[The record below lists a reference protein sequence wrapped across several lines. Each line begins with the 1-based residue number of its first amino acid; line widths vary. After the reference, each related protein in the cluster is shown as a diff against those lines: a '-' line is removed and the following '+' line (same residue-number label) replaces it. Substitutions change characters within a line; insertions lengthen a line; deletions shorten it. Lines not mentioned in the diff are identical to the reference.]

1 MLDVK
6 KEKNLIFKKKMF
18 LIGIIAA
25 IVALDQWSKWK
36 IKTSYDLYHSEP
48 IVQDFF
54 HFTYVTNDGMAF
66 GLSFP
71 GGKQVLLFVTLA
83 LTGVIIWMLWKE
95 KNSHNLIRYGL
106 SFILAGAIGNMI
118 DRVLYGK
125 VVDFLDIMVGDF
137 HWYIFNVADSA
148 VTTGMI
154 LFILHTILIGEK
166 KPITSE

>member
-1 MLDVK
+1 VLDVK

-48 IVQDFF
+48 IIQDFF

-71 GGKQVLLFVTLA
+71 GGKQVLLFVTLV